1 MASVLTT
8 NLSPAILDYIRRES
22 KQKKTTQRSIIEEG
36 IRAYRK
42 EQLKQQVKEA
52 FALHWEADR
61 AIVAEW
67 REISMRSLKF

>member
-52 FALHWEADR
+52 FALH
-61 AIVAEW
+61 
-67 REISMRSLKF
+67 